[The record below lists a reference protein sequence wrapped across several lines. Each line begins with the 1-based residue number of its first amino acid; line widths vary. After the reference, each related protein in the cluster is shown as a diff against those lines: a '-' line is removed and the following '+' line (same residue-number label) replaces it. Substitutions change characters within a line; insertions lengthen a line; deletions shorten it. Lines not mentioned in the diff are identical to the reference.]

1 MKVSPARIASE
12 IQHAI
17 HKSLIWLVLLS
28 YVTAAVLPELG
39 LSMRSVELGTLELA
53 QSKITFSLPPAM
65 LAFLLF
71 NAGLGTKTNDLANL
85 ARHPRLLV
93 AGVAGNLTTPLAF
106 ILMVSITMRLWHN
119 PDEVQQILTGLALIA
134 AMPIAGASTA
144 WAQNASGNLALSL
157 GLILLTTI
165 LSPVLTPLVLHSVGF
180 IAAGDYSEDLHEL
193 ASNGAGAFL
202 GAWVIVPSLLGI
214 SGHRLLGERRAAA
227 ISPYLKLAN
236 SFILIL
242 LNYSNASLSLP
253 SVLSQPDLDFLAA
266 ILIIVGLLCLTMFG
280 AGYWIARGFRVDRGS
295 AASLMFGLGMNNN
308 GAGLVLA
315 SLALS
320 DHPAVMVPVIIYNL
334 IQHLVASFVDEALSR
349 RSPL

>member
-1 MKVSPARIASE
+1 MKVGPSRIASE
-12 IQHAI
+12 IQHTI

-28 YVTAAVLPELG
+28 YVTAAFLPEFG
-39 LSMRSVELGTLELA
+39 LSIRSIELGSVEVA

-71 NAGLGTKTNDLANL
+71 NAGLGTKTTDLADL
-85 ARHPRLLV
+85 ARHPRLLIT
-93 AGVAGNLTTPLAF
+93 GVAGNLIAPLAF
-106 ILMVSITMRLWHN
+106 ILAVSITMRLWHN

-144 WAQNASGNLALSL
+144 WAQNANGNLALSL
-157 GLILLTTI
+157 GLILLTTL
-165 LSPVLTPLVLHSVGF
+165 LSPVLTPLVLHLVGF

-202 GAWVIVPSLLGI
+202 GTWVIVPSLLGI
-214 SGHRLLGERRAAA
+214 SGHRLLGEKRAAS

-236 SFILIL
+236 SFVLIL

-253 SVLSQPDLDFLAA
+253 GVLSRPDMDFLAA
-266 ILIIVGLLCLTMFG
+266 ILLIVGLLCLTMFRV
-280 AGYWIARGFRVDRGS
+280 GYLIARGLRADRGS
-295 AASLMFGLGMNNN
+295 ASSLMFGLGMNNN

-315 SLALS
+315 SLVLS
-320 DHPAVMVPVIIYNL
+320 DHPVVMVPVIIYNL
-334 IQHLVASFVDEALSR
+334 VQHLVASFVDKALSGR
-349 RSPL
+349 FQL